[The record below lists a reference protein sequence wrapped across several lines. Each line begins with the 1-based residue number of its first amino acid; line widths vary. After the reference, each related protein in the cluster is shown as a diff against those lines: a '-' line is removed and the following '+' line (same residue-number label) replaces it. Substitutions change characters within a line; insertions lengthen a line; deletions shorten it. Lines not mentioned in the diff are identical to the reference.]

1 MKKKHIHT
9 PSPHAQVYSVV
20 RKIIQLF
27 LTIVFRPLR
36 RRRRRRSQAG
46 RNGGKVVK
54 YLIVSLYAI
63 FFYIKYNNNNSYT
76 VQHENRFYV
85 IPKSSIRCDEEIL
98 HISFLMYFVIASLE
112 RRRANIYP
120 AARSEAIEG

>member
-36 RRRRRRSQAG
+36 RRRRRSQAG

-63 FFYIKYNNNNSYT
+63 PFYIKYNNNNIYT

-85 IPKSSIRCDEEIL
+85 ILKIRCDEEIL

-112 RRRANIYP
+112 
-120 AARSEAIEG
+120 